1 METTNLVLIEH
12 FCSNCEVELS
22 FIKSLNDCGL
32 IEIIVIDDKKY
43 ISNEQLK
50 DIERAIHFY
59 YELNVNIEGI
69 DVIHNLL
76 NQIKNLQEELR
87 ITKNKLDLFDL
98 E

>member
-1 METTNLVLIEH
+1 METSNLILIEH
-12 FCSNCEVELS
+12 VCSNCDVEFS

-32 IEIIVIDDKKY
+32 IEIIVVEDEMY

-59 YELNVNIEGI
+59 YKLNINIEGI

-76 NQIKNLQEELR
+76 DQINDLQEELR
-87 ITKNKLDLFDL
+87 ITKNKLDEFDL
-98 E
+98 Y